1 MRSYLSLALTY
12 AVVGTTDPVAAGL
25 WYLPM
30 GLAVVQAA
38 SLETGTY
45 RGITLCQVGHLAVK
59 SSPRIG
65 EVK

>member
-1 MRSYLSLALTY
+1 MRSYLSLALAY
-12 AVVGTTDPVAAGL
+12 AVVGAADPVAAGL

-38 SLETGTY
+38 SLVPGTY
-45 RGITLCQVGHLAVK
+45 RGITLCQVSHLAIE
-59 SSPRIG
+59 SSPRVG